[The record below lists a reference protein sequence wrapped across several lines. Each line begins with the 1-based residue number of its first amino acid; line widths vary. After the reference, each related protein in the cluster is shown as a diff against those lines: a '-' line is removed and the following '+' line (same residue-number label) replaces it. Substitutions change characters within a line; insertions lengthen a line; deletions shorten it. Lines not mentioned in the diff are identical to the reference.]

1 LADAPESS
9 DVFRGK
15 NIIKNALLILIS
27 AKRKAA
33 TFGPAATPPGARPG
47 RFAAYNARP
56 DPDEE
61 TMSDFIGNLVL
72 ALLLVLLLRVLYA
85 VCAMLVRTR
94 DGGNIAF
101 AIALPA
107 GLLYIVVRN
116 PVPVSSWAGLASGA
130 LLGAALLLSISRWQ
144 RRRP

>member
-1 LADAPESS
+1 
-9 DVFRGK
+9 
-15 NIIKNALLILIS
+15 
-27 AKRKAA
+27 
-33 TFGPAATPPGARPG
+33 
-47 RFAAYNARP
+47 
-56 DPDEE
+56 
-61 TMSDFIGNLVL
+61 MSDFAGNFLL
-72 ALLLVLLLRVLYA
+72 ALLLVVLLRVLYT
-85 VCAMLVRTR
+85 VSAMLVRTG

-101 AIALPA
+101 GIALPA

>member
-1 LADAPESS
+1 MLQ
-9 DVFRGK
+9 GK
-15 NIIKNALLILIS
+15 KIIKNALLILIS
-27 AKRKAA
+27 AKREAG
-33 TFGPAATPPGARPG
+33 TFRLVATPPGQRSG
-47 RFAAYNARP
+47 RFASYNALR

-61 TMSDFIGNLVL
+61 TMADFLGNFVL

-130 LLGAALLLSISRWQ
+130 LLGAALLLAIARWQ
-144 RRRP
+144 RR